1 MTEIVIVPTSH
12 VARESIKTV
21 RKAIHQENPD
31 CVAVELDLNR
41 FVMLESG
48 QTKGKAHVSGPWNK
62 AMFYLLRKVSEW
74 LGKMA
79 EIMPG
84 SDMLSAVKA
93 AEEEGVRVA
102 FIDRDIRLTL
112 QGLTGV
118 PWKEKAKLM
127 TYLVK
132 GLTLDR
138 LLAKAGRA
146 KTVEFDITK
155 VPPNKFIQEVME
167 TMEKEFPNIYRVLL
181 TERDRFMAR
190 QLIKL
195 SERFEKI
202 VAVVGAAHE
211 PGIKRILQA

>member
-21 RKAIHQENPD
+21 KKAIHQEKPD
-31 CVAVELDLNR
+31 CVAIELDLNR

-48 QTKGKAHVSGPWNK
+48 QTKGKVQASGLWNK
-62 AMFYLLRKVSEW
+62 AMFYMFKKVSEW

-79 EIMPG
+79 GIMPG

-93 AEEEGVRVA
+93 AEDEGVRVA

-146 KTVEFDITK
+146 KTVEFDLAK
-155 VPPNKFIQEVME
+155 VPPKEIIQEVRE
-167 TMEKEFPNIYRVLL
+167 TMRKEFPNIYSVLL
-181 TERDRFMAR
+181 TERDKFMAR
-190 QLIKL
+190 QLVKL